1 MSDFLEVTGYPVFH
15 RTVKY
20 ETGRISNGHR
30 ISKTENGLLGYRTDN
45 RIISNNFFSNN
56 RKLGELWE
64 VHWNH
69 VAITRE
75 YRIFAKSAT

>member
-45 RIISNNFFSNN
+45 RIISDNFF
-56 RKLGELWE
+56 
-64 VHWNH
+64 
-69 VAITRE
+69 
-75 YRIFAKSAT
+75 